1 MFALPLRLASLFLI
15 SLASALPQVNED
27 EWLAVINGKS
37 PAPAAPAVSED
48 TRPRKDDGDYNQ
60 FQDNRRAPPVPI
72 QTGIPNNRRVGVAPP
87 PPPQVQQ
94 QRQPLPPPSQGQQ
107 QRQPLLPQPPRG
119 QPQRRQP
126 QAPGQP
132 LRAQPP
138 VPGQPLRGP
147 PPPALRRP
155 QPPPTPKP
163 AGILDTVVNGV
174 NSVLNPVVGGVGCAA
189 TNLIA
194 DEKLKDENFIR
205 SQMDCAMSR
214 GPCDEVGKKIKFLA
228 PEVLAGRCPAPCNP
242 CIKDQIRK
250 VMSQLSQKY
259 PREFQQ
265 MMASLTRRG

>member
-1 MFALPLRLASLFLI
+1 MLALPLRLASLCLI
-15 SLASALPQVNED
+15 CLASGLPQAAED
-27 EWLAVINGKS
+27 EWLAVINGGNS
-37 PAPAAPAVSED
+37 PAPEAPVVSED
-48 TRPRKDDGDYNQ
+48 ADYYQ

-87 PPPQVQQ
+87 QQVQQ
-94 QRQPLPPPSQGQQ
+94 QRQSLPPPQQ
-107 QRQPLLPQPPRG
+107 VQPQRQPLPPQPPRG

-126 QAPGQP
+126 QAPGKP

-155 QPPPTPKP
+155 LPPPTPKP

-174 NSVLNPVVGGVGCAA
+174 SSVLNPVAKGVSCAA

-194 DEKLKDENFIR
+194 DEKLKDESFIR

>member
-1 MFALPLRLASLFLI
+1 MLALSLASLCLI
-15 SLASALPQVNED
+15 SLASGLPQGAED
-27 EWLAVINGKS
+27 EWLAVINGNS
-37 PAPAAPAVSED
+37 GPAPAVSED
-48 TRPRKDDGDYNQ
+48 TRPRSEDVDYYQ
-60 FQDNRRAPPVPI
+60 FQDNRRAPPAPI
-72 QTGIPNNRRVGVAPP
+72 QTGIPDNRRVGVAG
-87 PPPQVQQ
+87 PPPQGQ
-94 QRQPLPPPSQGQQ
+94 QRQPLPQPPSQ
-107 QRQPLLPQPPRG
+107 QRQPLAQPPRG
-119 QPQRRQP
+119 PPQRRQP
-126 QAPGQP
+126 Q
-132 LRAQPP
+132 
-138 VPGQPLRGP
+138 QPLRGP

-155 QPPPTPKP
+155 LPPPSPKP

-174 NSVLNPVVGGVGCAA
+174 NSVLKPVTSGVACAA

-194 DEKLKDENFIR
+194 DEKLKDETFIR

>member
-1 MFALPLRLASLFLI
+1 MLALRLASLCLF
-15 SLASALPQVNED
+15 SLASSLPQANED
-27 EWLAVINGKS
+27 EWLAVINGNS
-37 PAPAAPAVSED
+37 PAPAASAVNEDNRPRSED
-48 TRPRKDDGDYNQ
+48 VDYYQ

-72 QTGIPNNRRVGVAPP
+72 QTGIPDNRRVGVAPP
-87 PPPQVQQ
+87 QPGQQ
-94 QRQPLPPPSQGQQ
+94 QRQPLPQ
-107 QRQPLLPQPPRG
+107 QPPRG
-119 QPQRRQP
+119 PPQRRQP

-132 LRAQPP
+132 LRQQPP

-155 QPPPTPKP
+155 LPPPTKKP

-174 NSVLNPVVGGVGCAA
+174 NSVLNPVAAGVGCAA